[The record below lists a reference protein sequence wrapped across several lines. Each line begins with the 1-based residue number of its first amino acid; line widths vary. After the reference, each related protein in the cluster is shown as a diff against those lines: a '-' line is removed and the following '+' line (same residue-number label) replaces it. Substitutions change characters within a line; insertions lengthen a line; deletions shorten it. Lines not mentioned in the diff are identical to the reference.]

1 MTTEIKILDSS
12 TISKIETPPVFSNS
26 DRKIY
31 FKIDSK
37 TKDILSN
44 LSGEENKIG
53 YLIQQGY
60 FTASNRFYPKSK
72 FHKIDIE
79 YVAKLLKYKFS
90 KIYMNK
96 YISQTQ
102 AKHRKS
108 ILTKLSKNAFDKNW
122 ERRLQ
127 LEIRR
132 LLSKTIRPKK
142 MISHLYN
149 YLLINQVEYPSYLI
163 ISKLITQELNRFEK
177 DLLYTLSKVITKETE
192 SQLKV
197 LLKKI
202 TVIDQNANE
211 NEDTMYK
218 VTVLKKIS
226 QSTKPGK
233 IKTSLTD
240 FEEIKEIFSEINRTL
255 GHLNLTPELIRYY
268 AVWVGKAQTFQV
280 LQFTD
285 KYKQYLYLMAFI
297 THQYYIRQDAFI
309 DILLKASNSTLNK
322 TKALHKEHHFQNRK
336 SKNAVIRNLGKAY
349 NNSKV
354 IIRKAIE
361 IRKKEKL
368 SKNKRFDDIAS
379 ILDTYTFESEEQ
391 EEQFDDLIEEV
402 SSSEKDADYYQTLE
416 GRSRKL
422 QNRVTGI
429 LEKVVFNEDNSDENI
444 LAAINYTYRGTGRIG
459 QKAPTEFLTDNLKE
473 IILDK
478 QGKIRGSLY
487 KCLVSIFTAEK
498 IKSGELNLK
507 HSYKYLSIDEYLI
520 KKSYWDKN
528 RLLLIKQAGLSEF
541 LSYEGSIKKLK
552 HLTDSQ
558 WHITNKSIN
567 SGQNP
572 YFKFS
577 KKMKPIVT
585 TPAIEKLKSDSLSSL
600 FKGCRYVPILKILSD
615 VNKVTQFSDCFD
627 HYTFKNAKGCP
638 SDEVFYAGTISMG
651 CNLGNHRISKT
662 SKGISEDELNNVVNW
677 RFNLDSL
684 ETANNVIMRKTI
696 QLDLPN
702 IFMRDI
708 NEHYSSADGQ
718 KKNVSVDS
726 LNANYSF
733 KYHGTGKGVS
743 VYTFMDER
751 GLFYYSTVISS
762 AERESAYVI
771 DGLMENDVVK
781 SSIHCVDTHGF
792 SEMVFGVTYLMK
804 IAFAPRI
811 KNFKDMHLY
820 SFGSKKEYVDLGYDL
835 LPTTNINEAQ
845 IEKYWDDI
853 LRFVATIKLKESTA
867 SQLFKRLSS
876 YSKNN
881 PLYIVLKEFGR
892 ISKTIFLLRYMHS
905 LELRQSIEKQLSLI
919 ELSQKFSNVVFYAN
933 NHEFFFETKEEQQ
946 IADGCRRLIQNAIV
960 LWNYLYL
967 SQLIVEDPGNKEAYL
982 SAIKNGCIVCWGHI
996 NMSGEYDFSLP
1007 KNDAPSFNMK
1017 KIMEL
1022 KVA

>member
-1 MTTEIKILDSS
+1 MPTEINILDSEI
-12 TISKIETPPVFSNS
+12 TDKLEAPPLFSS
-26 DRKIY
+26 ADRKKHFQINSQTRMY
-31 FKIDSK
+31 LEKLD
-37 TKDILSN
+37 
-44 LSGEENKIG
+44 GEENKVG
-53 YLIQQGY
+53 YLIQLVY
-60 FTASNRFYPKSK
+60 FKSSNRFYPKSK
-72 FHKIDIE
+72 FHKNDIE
-79 YVAKLLKYKFS
+79 YVAKLLKYKKS
-90 KIYMNK
+90 KIDIQRYNDR
-96 YISQTQ
+96 TQ
-102 AKHRKS
+102 IDHRKI
-108 ILTKLSKNAFDKNW
+108 ILNCLHKYAFDKNW
-122 ERRLQ
+122 KRRLQ

-132 LLSKTIRPKK
+132 LISKTVRPKK
-142 MISHLYN
+142 MLSHLYN
-149 YLLINQVEYPSYLI
+149 YLLVNQVEYPSYSI
-163 ISKLITQELNRFEK
+163 MSKLITQELNRFEK
-177 DLLYTLSKVITKETE
+177 DLLDTLSKVITKKTE
-192 SQLKV
+192 EHLKE

-202 TVIDQNANE
+202 TIIDQNANE

-240 FEEIKEIFSEINRTL
+240 FEEIKEIFSEINTTIGSL
-255 GHLNLTPELIRYY
+255 KLSPELIRYY
-268 AVWVGKAQTFQV
+268 AVWVGKAQTFQL

-285 KYKQYLYLMAFI
+285 KYKQYLYLIAFI
-297 THQYYIRQDAFI
+297 AHQYYIRQDAFI
-309 DILLKASNSTLNK
+309 DILVKASNSALNK
-322 TKALHKEHHFQNRK
+322 TKSLHKEHHFQNRK
-336 SKNAVIRNLGKAY
+336 SKNTVIRHLGSAY
-349 NNSKV
+349 NNSKEV
-354 IIRKAIE
+354 IKNVIK
-361 IRKKEKL
+361 IRKKENL
-368 SKNKRFDDIAS
+368 PKNRRFDDIAT
-379 ILDTYTFESEEQ
+379 ILDAYKFESEEQ
-391 EEQFDDLIEEV
+391 EDQFDDLIEEV
-402 SSSEKDADYYQTLE
+402 SASEKDADYYQILE

-422 QNRVTGI
+422 QNRVAGI
-429 LEKVVFNEDNSDENI
+429 LGKVVFNEDNSDKNI
-444 LAAINYTYRGTGRIG
+444 LSAINYTYKGPGRIG

-473 IILDK
+473 MIIDK

-487 KCLVSIFTAEK
+487 KCLVAVFAAEK

-528 RLLLIKQAGLSEF
+528 RAALLKQAGLSDF
-541 LSYEGSIKKLK
+541 ASYEECMKKLR
-552 HLTDSQ
+552 HLVDSQ

-585 TPAIEKLKSDSLSSL
+585 TPAIEKLKADSLSSL
-600 FKGCRYVPILKILSD
+600 FKGCRYVPILTILSD
-615 VNKVTQFSDCFD
+615 VNKVTKFTDSFD
-627 HYTFKNAKGCP
+627 HYTFKNAKGRP
-638 SDEVFYAGTISMG
+638 SDHVFFAGAISMG
-651 CNLGNHRISKT
+651 CNLGNHRTSKT

-677 RFNLDSL
+677 RFNLDTI
-684 ETANNVIMRKTI
+684 EAVNNVIMKKTI
-696 QLDLPN
+696 QLNLPN
-702 IFMRDI
+702 VFLRDA
-708 NEHYSSADGQ
+708 NEHYTSADGQ

-771 DGLMENDVVK
+771 DGLMENDVVE

-820 SFGSKKEYVDLGYDL
+820 SFGSKQEYVDSAYKL
-835 LPTTNINEAQ
+835 LPTTDINESH
-845 IEKYWDDI
+845 IKTHWDDI

-876 YSKNN
+876 YSKKN
-881 PLYIVLKEFGR
+881 PLYIALKEFGR

-967 SQLIVEDPGNKEAYL
+967 SQLLIDEPNNKKAHL
-982 SAIKNGCIVCWGHI
+982 SLIKNGCIVCWEHI
-996 NMSGEYDFSLP
+996 NMSGEYDFNLP
-1007 KNDAPSFNMK
+1007 KNDMPTFNMK
-1017 KIMEL
+1017 KIMDL